1 MWSEVHG
8 FEPLVP
14 RRERNESLRGTR
26 TVKDAT
32 KVRLEAVAY
41 LPGTDGPN
49 PGPSSAES
57 GTNRRRRVRGRR
69 TQNGSAA
76 RSFAQAIVRHPS
88 FGRLFDHSER
98 SPDPPRAKRARN
110 VLEAD
115 PVGLRQLGE
124 SFCKSDPAVG
134 RPLALLEGFHRRCCD
149 A

>member
-41 LPGTDGPN
+41 PPGTDGSN
-49 PGPSSAES
+49 PIPSSAES
-57 GTNRRRRVRGRR
+57 GTNRRRRVRSRR

-76 RSFAQAIVRHPS
+76 RSFAQAVVRHPQGE
-88 FGRLFDHSER
+88 GRAVKD
-98 SPDPPRAKRARN
+98 
-110 VLEAD
+110 AD
-115 PVGLRQLGE
+115 ALPVVIT
-124 SFCKSDPAVG
+124 SAS
-134 RPLALLEGFHRRCCD
+134 ALMVVPGVT
-149 A
+149 